1 MDLQKILDTKLHF
14 FSDEGQSFRTPL
26 TLGELLRLKR
36 SKAHLAVRSPELL
49 DCLQGYVIAAGSG
62 IVVKQLKKPYL
73 KNLAGCYT
81 LLGEVS

>member
-14 FSDEGQSFRTPL
+14 FSDEGQSFKTPL
-26 TLGELLRLKR
+26 TLGELLRFKG